1 MYNKKNVK
9 ELKAIARSRNI
20 RGYYN
25 MRKAELVYAL
35 NLSEFFLHL
44 GFTISYG
51 DDKAP
56 YDPLGIF
63 NQRELCSL

>member
-1 MYNKKNVK
+1 MYNKKTVQ

-25 MRKAELVYAL
+25 MRKAELIYAI

-44 GFTISYG
+44 GFTLSYKG
-51 DDKAP
+51 AKPP

-63 NQRELCSL
+63 NQR

>member
-9 ELKAIARSRNI
+9 ELKAMARSRNI

-25 MRKAELVYAL
+25 MRKAELVYAI

-44 GFTISYG
+44 GFTLSYKG
-51 DDKAP
+51 AKPP

-63 NQRELCSL
+63 NQ

>member
-44 GFTISYG
+44 GFTIAYG
-51 DDKAP
+51 ETKP
-56 YDPLGIF
+56 SLDPLGIF
-63 NQRELCSL
+63 NQ